1 MWSSFFSMAFGI
13 GSLIMGIVL
22 SILPQKEKCNRTLRY
37 SLLSLSIVL
46 ALFTL
51 FYFLFTRNNIDI
63 NTLLII
69 TVVIF
74 FVVGIVIVLT
84 NVPSSVAM
92 MRIVDKDKFGKVSSV
107 MNIGSQGLIPL
118 AMFLGGL
125 AITYLGS
132 VGLLAVCSGGLII
145 TALVLF
151 FARPVRDL

>member
-1 MWSSFFSMAFGI
+1 MKKKNKNSHPRKIKQFRYHNVYVIRTNGKPKKFRHPTYAFLLI
-13 GSLIMGIVL
+13 G
-22 SILPQKEKCNRTLRY
+22 
-37 SLLSLSIVL
+37 
-46 ALFTL
+46 
-51 FYFLFTRNNIDI
+51 
-63 NTLLII
+63 NTLLYVII
-69 TVVIF
+69 THSK
-74 FVVGIVIVLT
+74 IVNGEELIELRKNPNPNDKRKSYRSKT
-84 NVPSSVAM
+84 IQS
-92 MRIVDKDKFGKVSSV
+92 DTKDKFGKVSSV